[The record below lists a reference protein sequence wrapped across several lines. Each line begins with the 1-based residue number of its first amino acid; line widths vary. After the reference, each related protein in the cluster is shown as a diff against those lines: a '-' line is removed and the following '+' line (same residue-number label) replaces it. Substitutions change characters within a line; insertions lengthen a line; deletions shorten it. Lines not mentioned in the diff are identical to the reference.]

1 MIRELLFFSCVSTF
15 KFSFNPILNSFYHS
29 ATFQILESMK
39 SNFVTKADNLS
50 KVERLTSQLQ
60 SLERKFNMIRKSF
73 YLKLNNLWVLSKSG
87 ECIIF
92 CTLTQFTAVYGL
104 HCYLQNSHCG
114 SGTVESFSFWTKY
127 RTIHWTGKLWDT
139 VWELGNNH

>member
-15 KFSFNPILNSFYHS
+15 KFSFNPILNSLYHS

-39 SNFVTKADNLS
+39 SIFVTKADNLS

-60 SLERKFNMIRKSF
+60 SLEKFNMIRKSF
-73 YLKLNNLWVLSKSG
+73 YLKLNNLWVLSKKG
-87 ECIIF
+87 ECILF
-92 CTLTQFTAVYGL
+92 STLTQFTAVYGL
-104 HCYLQNSHCG
+104 HCYLKNSHCR
-114 SGTVESFSFWTKY
+114 SGTVESFSFRTKY

-139 VWELGNNH
+139 VWELGNAH